1 MERILT
7 QKIKTEDDGKSVG
20 VFLKERLGFTRAQI
34 SSLKF
39 RQNGICLNG
48 QKVRVTEML
57 KEEDVLTLHLEEEN
71 ADKVS
76 GHLEAC
82 EYPLTVLYE
91 DTDLICV
98 WKPQKM
104 VVHPAGGHYRDSM
117 SNYLKSYFEKQGQ
130 RVRMRSIGRLDGD
143 ACGILVFAKNQMAA
157 ARLWK
162 QREDGIFR
170 KEYLAL
176 CEGRFARER
185 FEQEQRVE
193 LPLLQVEKGKMSV
206 CQMGKPSCTYYQA
219 VLETAQTQIMKILG
233 VQPYELENAEK
244 KQEADELCTL
254 VRLHLQT
261 GRMHQIRAHM
271 SAIGHPLVG
280 DSLYGNGIAGKTC
293 AQLCAWKCEFVQP
306 FTGKTIRVRLPKGN
320 L

>member
-57 KEEDVLTLHLEEEN
+57 KEGDVLTLHLEEEN
-71 ADKVS
+71 VDKVS

-91 DTDLICV
+91 DIDLICV
-98 WKPQKM
+98 WKPAGI
-104 VVHPAGGHYRDSM
+104 VVHPSGGHYRDSM

-130 RVRMRSIGRLDGD
+130 RVRMRSIGRLDRD

-157 ARLWK
+157 AKLWR
-162 QREDGIFR
+162 QREDGLFT

-176 CEGRFARER
+176 CEGRFSREV
-185 FEQEQRVE
+185 FEQEQSVE
-193 LPLLQVEKGKMSV
+193 LPLAQVEKGKMSV
-206 CQMGKPSCTYYQA
+206 CQSGKPSRTYYQA
-219 VLETAQTQIMKILG
+219 VSETAQTQIMKILG
-233 VQPYELENAEK
+233 VQTYELEKAEK
-244 KQEADELCTL
+244 RQQADKWCTL

-280 DSLYGNGIAGKTC
+280 DPIYGNGIAGKTC

-306 FTGKTIRVRLPKGN
+306 FTGKAICVRLPKGN